1 MWMTEPSQGL
11 KVGMW
16 EAEANLGRW
25 MNWPIHEF
33 MITLQGEV
41 VMVEED
47 RETVVNNGESFYPR
61 GQLLHLEPGGFSE
74 ENHGTVRPTCRR

>member
-11 KVGMW
+11 KVDMW

-33 MITLQGEV
+33 MIILQGEV

-47 RETVVNNGESFYPR
+47 RETVVNKGESFLSPR
-61 GQLLHLEPGGFSE
+61 AGAAS
-74 ENHGTVRPTCRR
+74 GTRRVF